1 MLIITGEGKLDVDR
15 KIIGVVSF
23 GLLCALLLI
32 LMVNLSINT
41 SSGVR
46 AYIAGEAYW
55 AKAQK
60 EAGIHLSNYIITE
73 NPEEY
78 KYFKSVLRVIEGY
91 RIAREELQKENFDY
105 EIVFEGFIAGKNH
118 PEDVRDMVNL
128 FRRFQDISHVKK
140 AIEIWKSGDSK
151 IEEFRSFA
159 ASIHSKIQNNS
170 TVSDAQKTRWME
182 ELEILDH
189 ELTDLEYSFSLAMGN
204 MARLVNE
211 IFWWT
216 TITLGLI
223 LIFVGIWITSRFYRS
238 THIWTQAL
246 KESEQQLKNIFDNS
260 KDVLYKLDLSTRKY
274 VFVSPAVESM
284 LGYDEELFA
293 DGGVKFILSI
303 MHPEDRDRMSKV
315 VEKYD
320 NLEDGDFLP
329 STEFRLQDSSG
340 NWKWVSNVRSLIRNE
355 HGEPEAIIG
364 AVRDISTQKEQ
375 EEKIKE
381 SLKEKELLLKEIHH
395 RVKNNLAIISS
406 LLELQKDGVNEDV
419 QNILSS
425 SQARIKSIAKVH
437 EKLYESTTL
446 SEIPLDTYII
456 EITEEIEK
464 AYSSKEKEIEI
475 IIDVHPITININS
488 AIPIGLILNE
498 LINNAFKHSYKDYES
513 GILKIKLQKSPEGIE
528 LLVESDGNK
537 MDSNFDI
544 AKSDSLGMTLIK
556 VLVKRINGRLEIEQ
570 DDWTR
575 FKIFFELNENEG
587 AESSE
592 N

>member
-1 MLIITGEGKLDVDR
+1 MKGEGRLNIDR
-15 KIIGVVSF
+15 KILGVVSF

-32 LMVNLSINT
+32 LTVNFSINT

-46 AYIAGEAYW
+46 AFASGEAYW

-60 EAGIHLSNYIITE
+60 EAGVHLSNYILTE
-73 NPEEY
+73 NPDEY
-78 KYFKSVLRVIEGY
+78 EHFISVLRVIEGD
-91 RIAREELQKENFDY
+91 RVARKELQRENFDY
-105 EIVFEGFIAGKNH
+105 DVVFQGFIAGKNH
-118 PEDVRDMVNL
+118 PDDINNMVNL
-128 FRRFQDISHVKK
+128 FRRFQNISHVEE
-140 AIEIWKSGDSK
+140 AIEIWEAGDKK
-151 IEEFRSFA
+151 IEEFKSFA
-159 ASIHSKIQNNS
+159 ASIHTEIQNNNTIS
-170 TVSDAQKTRWME
+170 IAQKTRWME
-182 ELEILDH
+182 QLEVLDH
-189 ELTDLEYSFSLAMGN
+189 ELTNLEYNFSLAMGN

-211 IFWWT
+211 VFRWT

-223 LIFVGIWITSRFYRS
+223 LILIGIWITSRFYRS
-238 THIWTQAL
+238 TQIWTQAL
-246 KESEQQLKNIFDNS
+246 KKSEQQFKNILDNS
-260 KDVLYKLDLSTRKY
+260 KDVLYKLDLTTREY

-284 LGYDEELFA
+284 LGYEIERFA
-293 DGGVKFILSI
+293 EGGVNFILSI
-303 MHPEDRDRMSKV
+303 MHPEDRDHMSRV

-329 STEFRLQDSSG
+329 ATEFRLQDSKG
-340 NWKWVSNVRSLIRNE
+340 NWTWVSNVRSLIRNE
-355 HGEPEAIIG
+355 HGEPEAIVG

-381 SLKEKELLLKEIHH
+381 SLNEKELLLKEIHH
-395 RVKNNLAIISS
+395 RVKNNLSIISS
-406 LLELQKDGVNEDV
+406 LLELQKEGVDEA
-419 QNILSS
+419 IKEALSS

-446 SEIPLDTYII
+446 SEIPLDTYIT
-456 EITEEIEK
+456 EITDEIEK

-475 IIDVHPITININS
+475 IIDVDPITVNINN

-513 GILKIKLQKSPEGIE
+513 GTLKIKLHKNTEGIV

-544 AKSDSLGMTLIK
+544 TKSDSLGMTLIE

-575 FKIFFELNENEG
+575 FKIMFELNENE
-587 AESSE
+587 ETEKSV